1 MIRLDEIDQHKLDKR
16 CNANHWSNCCK
27 PKKNSIIVLQMQ
39 CKRLSMKEGICHL
52 QELKLIRVF
61 LFE

>member
-27 PKKNSIIVLQMQ
+27 SRRRIL
-39 CKRLSMKEGICHL
+39 
-52 QELKLIRVF
+52 
-61 LFE
+61 